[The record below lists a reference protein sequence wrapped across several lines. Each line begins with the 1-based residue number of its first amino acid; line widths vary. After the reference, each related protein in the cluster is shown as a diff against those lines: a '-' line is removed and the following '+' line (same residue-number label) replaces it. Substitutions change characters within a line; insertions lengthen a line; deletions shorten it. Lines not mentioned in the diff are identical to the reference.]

1 LLRLTGL
8 DSDIHLRASDHPEF
22 DAWRWHPY
30 WIELATV
37 IDFKR
42 EVYQLALSELAR
54 FITSGMRMQDAN
66 WGAPLESP
74 SPHKKAADL
83 DSAQ

>member
-1 LLRLTGL
+1 MLRLTGL

-30 WIELATV
+30 WIELTTV

-66 WGAPLESP
+66 WGAPLEFP
-74 SPHKKAADL
+74 SPQKNAADL
-83 DSAQ
+83 DSAK